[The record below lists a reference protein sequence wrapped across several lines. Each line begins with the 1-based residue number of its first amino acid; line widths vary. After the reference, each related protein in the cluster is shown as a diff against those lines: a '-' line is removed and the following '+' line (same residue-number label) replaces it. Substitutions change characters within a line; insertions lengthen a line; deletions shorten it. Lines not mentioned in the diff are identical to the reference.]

1 MGYLLSWNQSLFSLH
16 LSLRVCVCVCVQVV
30 EADKVRFLQEAA
42 IMGQFRHPNIVRLF
56 GVVTV
61 SDPVL
66 IVLELM
72 KKGDLKTYLKTLRP
86 TLVSVCCR
94 NCYRH
99 SIIYIYI

>member
-1 MGYLLSWNQSLFSLH
+1 M
-16 LSLRVCVCVCVQVV
+16 QVV

-66 IVLELM
+66 IVLELI

-86 TLVSVCCR
+86 T
-94 NCYRH
+94 
-99 SIIYIYI
+99 